1 MEGIEKVC
9 FTIGIYRGE
18 EYHQH
23 EEEFTLEELGYQKEI
38 HAIDDFLDSL
48 WRDWRNEKIHGGWH
62 FKN

>member
-1 MEGIEKVC
+1 MKGIEKVC
-9 FTIGIYRGE
+9 FTIGIYHEE

-48 WRDWRNEKIHGGWH
+48 WRDWRNEQIHGGWH
-62 FKN
+62 LKN